1 MAKNY
6 YDFRTQDGIIV
17 PDTTEI
23 LSDTQQDFQTVFGQ
37 DLSLEEATPQ
47 GRLIEQFS
55 LAKRF
60 IIGLCALQANQ
71 INPQYAT
78 GESLDSIGSLFNVNR
93 KTATATTV
101 WVSMVINKATTLP
114 KGIDI
119 SDKNGNT
126 FYLVNETEIPTS
138 GTYLLQFECSETGE
152 VIVNVGDID
161 APSKTLIA
169 LGVESASNNSS
180 GITGFEAE
188 SDVDY
193 SKRIEQERF
202 TGKSLIGDIKAAI
215 DEIDSVVSS
224 VVYNNGESTAKPAY
238 TGSSV
243 NVDAHSIL
251 AVVFGGNDD
260 KIARALIDNISAGC
274 GYTAI
279 SGQSKTITVGYGKDN
294 SSAYSNITFN
304 RPNPVEVFANITVEI
319 GNYTGSDLPNDITS
333 YLVDWS
339 MGANTTVSTVEIG
352 QNVSPFSLAN
362 AIQQIFGCYVA
373 NITIGTSKTSLGY
386 NEILIEA
393 NQIPRFSKEN
403 ISIIVATK

>member
-1 MAKNY
+1 MANDY
-6 YDFRTQDGIIV
+6 YDFRTQNGIIV

-47 GRLIEQFS
+47 GRLIEQIS
-55 LAKRF
+55 LSKKF

-78 GESLDSIGSLFNVNR
+78 GESLDSIGSLFNVKR
-93 KTATATTV
+93 KSATATTV
-101 WVSMVINKATTLP
+101 WVIVVVSKSTTLP

-126 FYLVNETEIPTS
+126 FYLINETEIPSS

-152 VIVNVGDID
+152 IIVNAGDINT
-161 APSKTLIA
+161 PSKAMVA
-169 LGVESASNNSS
+169 LGVESATNNAS
-180 GITGFEAE
+180 GITGNASE

-202 TGKSLIGDIKAAI
+202 TGKSLIGDIKSAI
-215 DEIDSVVSS
+215 DELDSVVSS
-224 VVYNNGESTAKPAY
+224 AIYNNGESTAMPAY

-251 AVVFGGNDD
+251 AIIFGGDD
-260 KIARALIDNISAGC
+260 DEIARTLIDNISAGC
-274 GYTAI
+274 GYTAL

-294 SSAYSNITFN
+294 SAAYSNITFN
-304 RPNPVEVFANITVEI
+304 RPNPVEIFANITVEVD
-319 GNYTGSDLPNDITS
+319 NYTGVDLPDDIKN

-339 MGANTTVSTVEIG
+339 VGANTTISTVEIG
-352 QNVSPFSLAN
+352 QNISPFSLAN
-362 AIQQIFGCYVA
+362 AIQQVLGCYVA
-373 NITIGTSKTSLGY
+373 NIKIGTSNASLGY
-386 NEILIEA
+386 NEIPIEA

-403 ISIIVATK
+403 ISITVS